1 MEKGRT
7 RFWIPSLTP
16 VSISGKN
23 SCWLEILKLLPK
35 KGKRPL
41 TTVSGSQG
49 PDAFCQLT
57 SCGVCPLL
65 LALPISEPGW
75 KCGSFAVPLTSDF
88 GTLGLPVQTLAG
100 QFSAAPPG
108 GPGRPAPPSDSLAGH
123 PVAHVGGGGQQRRG
137 RSNPARRCQA
147 SSTLGSDHPNARAPL
162 WGSERLGCSRAAS
175 FRRPAP
181 PSLGRP
187 ACLITS
193 SGLL

>member
-1 MEKGRT
+1 M
-7 RFWIPSLTP
+7 SAD
-16 VSISGKN
+16 
-23 SCWLEILKLLPK
+23 ILWGLPAA
-35 KGKRPL
+35 L
-41 TTVSGSQG
+41 GS
-49 PDAFCQLT
+49 PHFRARVEVRIIC
-57 SCGVCPLL
+57 CP
-65 LALPISEPGW
+65 
-75 KCGSFAVPLTSDF
+75 THF